1 MENEIKELAKA
12 NGVSG
17 AFACVDGSYIQDG
30 LSKREYF
37 AIQILASTTEYVNRV
52 ERAVSLADR
61 LLEQLEAT
69 KK

>member
-1 MENEIKELAKA
+1 MENKIKESAKD
-12 NGVSG
+12 NGVSK
-17 AFACVDGSYIQDG
+17 AFACVDGNYIQEG

-37 AIQILASTTEYVNRV
+37 AIQILAGNGDFIIS
-52 ERAVSLADR
+52 RAVSLADK